1 MSQDIINEVMFLIHS
16 FFMGVIITV
25 AYDGFLILRKLIK
38 HTMLLISLEDM
49 LFWIACAISVFY
61 MLNEENNGILRWF
74 AVAGAALGMIIYKK
88 SLSPVI
94 IGILSNVLAWIF
106 HFLFQVLGL
115 LLKPLVFAEKKLHVM
130 LHFSGRKLRKVIKYL
145 KNKLTA
151 GLKLLKM
158 TLSKH

>member
-94 IGILSNVLAWIF
+94 IGILSNVLTWIF

-130 LHFSGRKLRKVIKYL
+130 LRFSGRKLRKVIKYL

>member
-94 IGILSNVLAWIF
+94 IGILSDVLAWIF
-106 HFLFQVLGL
+106 HLLFQVLGFV
-115 LLKPLVFAEKKLHVM
+115 LKPLVFAEKKLHVM
-130 LHFSGRKLRKVIKYL
+130 LRFSGRKLRKVIKYL